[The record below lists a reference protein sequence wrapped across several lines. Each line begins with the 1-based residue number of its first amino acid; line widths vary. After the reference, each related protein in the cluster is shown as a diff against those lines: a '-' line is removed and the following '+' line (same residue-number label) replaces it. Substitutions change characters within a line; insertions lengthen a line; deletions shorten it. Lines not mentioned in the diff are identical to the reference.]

1 MSPFIA
7 LTIAISGSR
16 PWTINTARFYRESAA
31 LRGYPRRRSYDS
43 KAERTAITSKNP
55 MM

>member
-1 MSPFIA
+1 M
-7 LTIAISGSR
+7 AINGSR
-16 PWTINTARFYRESAA
+16 PYANHTAGFYRESAA

-43 KAERTAITSKNP
+43 QAERTAITHKNS